1 MSTHDYNIANA
12 SGASVRS
19 DINNALAAIL
29 SNNSNGSSPST
40 TVAYSTWVDTSA
52 AKLKIRNSANDG
64 WVELINLD
72 GTIAR
77 DISLTGDLTL
87 TDKIIHSGDTNTAI
101 RFPAADTF
109 TVETAGSER
118 LRVDSSGNCGIKTT
132 SPVSNLHVNQ
142 EDSDKS
148 ICQFTNSTTGAAVGD
163 GFQIGLA
170 SDETAL
176 LNMKES
182 AAMTFK
188 TADTT
193 RMTITSAGNVG
204 IGITSTD
211 NNLHVADAGTTSIV
225 AKCTD
230 DGTAKLT
237 LGNTGSSDLS
247 IQQVSGD
254 TSFLHGANTLMKIHD
269 GSDVSINK
277 SLIVDTDA
285 LAASSYNSDGCIKV
299 PVVGSSNGAWVS
311 RTETTGNRKH
321 MRFENPNNTVGSI
334 STSSSATTFGTSSD
348 YRLKENVV
356 AISDG
361 ITRLKTLKPSRFN
374 WKVDETNTLLDGF
387 LAHEVSSVVPEAI
400 VGTKDEVVTQAMI
413 DAGDYDSSKLNDPI
427 YQEIDQSK
435 IVPLLT
441 AALQE
446 AVVKIETLETKVAAL
461 EAA

>member
-1 MSTHDYNIANA
+1 
-12 SGASVRS
+12 
-19 DINNALAAIL
+19 
-29 SNNSNGSSPST
+29 
-40 TVAYSTWVDTSA
+40 
-52 AKLKIRNSANDG
+52 
-64 WVELINLD
+64 
-72 GTIAR
+72 
-77 DISLTGDLTL
+77 GDLTL

-269 GSDVSINK
+269 GSDVS
-277 SLIVDTDA
+277 
-285 LAASSYNSDGCIKV
+285 
-299 PVVGSSNGAWVS
+299 
-311 RTETTGNRKH
+311 
-321 MRFENPNNTVGSI
+321 
-334 STSSSATTFGTSSD
+334 
-348 YRLKENVV
+348 
-356 AISDG
+356 
-361 ITRLKTLKPSRFN
+361 
-374 WKVDETNTLLDGF
+374 
-387 LAHEVSSVVPEAI
+387 
-400 VGTKDEVVTQAMI
+400 
-413 DAGDYDSSKLNDPI
+413 
-427 YQEIDQSK
+427 
-435 IVPLLT
+435 
-441 AALQE
+441 
-446 AVVKIETLETKVAAL
+446 
-461 EAA
+461 